1 MESENAPILESKGL
15 LQRSLNKKLRD
26 EKNVSNGNH
35 QNKTEIVDSKMFE
48 SKGIK
53 FVIASVAEG
62 AGGYI
67 DIMKGSGNSVG
78 SLMKSQ
84 RIVINSRR
92 QNFVSVGKLKGKPV
106 VSVSSHRGQD
116 LKLYRLNPDSEKL
129 EFYQQLPQAAT
140 SVKFQKVKQSEF
152 VLFASPETGFG
163 LCPWQGAV

>member
-92 QNFVSVGKLKGKPV
+92 QNFQCSQ
-106 VSVSSHRGQD
+106 RD
-116 LKLYRLNPDSEKL
+116 YRLPNPSL
-129 EFYQQLPQAAT
+129 RSF
-140 SVKFQKVKQSEF
+140 QSESSDF
-152 VLFASPETGFG
+152 HRSLNPHENI
-163 LCPWQGAV
+163 P